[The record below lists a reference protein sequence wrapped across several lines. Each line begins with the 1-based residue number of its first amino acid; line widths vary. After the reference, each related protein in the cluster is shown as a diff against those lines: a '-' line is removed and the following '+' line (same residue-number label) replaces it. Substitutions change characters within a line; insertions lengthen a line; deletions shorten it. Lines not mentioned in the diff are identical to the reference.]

1 MSRPRYDRYGGP
13 RTLDN
18 PAPVLHGNG
27 QVVAI
32 ATIPLARAY
41 ICLSCEGISDAT
53 YSGACPRCAY
63 VGMMPLASW
72 LGSAR

>member
-1 MSRPRYDRYGGP
+1 MAKLLYDRYGAP
-13 RTLDN
+13 RTLDT

-32 ATIPLARAY
+32 ATIPLARAW
-41 ICLSCEGISDAT
+41 ICLSCEAISDAT

-63 VGMMPLASW
+63 VGMMPLARW
-72 LGSAR
+72 LGSAT